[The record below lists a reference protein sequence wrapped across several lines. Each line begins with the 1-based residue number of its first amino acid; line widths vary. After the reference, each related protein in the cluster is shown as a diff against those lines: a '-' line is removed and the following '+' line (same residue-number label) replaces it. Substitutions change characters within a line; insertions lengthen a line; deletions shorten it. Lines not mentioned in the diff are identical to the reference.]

1 MSLLK
6 AVRAKKEGQQS
17 GLLVTPRMVEWLTEN
32 GRIPPTE
39 EMAEVATSILTDGSN
54 DIRHSRFGAS
64 SRGTCLRAQLFAY
77 LGMPG
82 QRPLDYL
89 LNNIF
94 ADGSMRHLR
103 WQLMGLSAGVF
114 THVEVGAKKPELNL
128 GVSIDAVNTDEKWL
142 FELKGAHMIP
152 KEPPFNHILQIHT
165 YFVATGYDTASYL
178 VEDKR
183 TNEWKEWVIK
193 KDDEYEEAV
202 LAELEELNAH
212 LKAGTIPEVLDDCK
226 SKQGPYRKCAFR
238 KNCLSCTELP
248 AEAGVWIK

>member
-1 MSLLK
+1 MTLLRSIRDSTTNSDK
-6 AVRAKKEGQQS
+6 
-17 GLLVTPRMVEWLTEN
+17 LVTPRMVDWLTEN

-39 EMAEVATSILTDGSN
+39 EMGEVAVSILTDGSN

-64 SRGTCLRAQLFAY
+64 SRGTCLRSQLFAY
-77 LGMPG
+77 VGMPG

-114 THVEVGAKKPELNL
+114 THVEVPAKKPELNL
-128 GVSIDAVNTDEKWL
+128 SVSIDAVNVNEKWL

-152 KEPPFNHILQIHT
+152 KEPPLNHLLQIHT
-165 YFVATGYDTASYL
+165 YFVATGYEVASYL

-183 TNEWKEWVIK
+183 TNEWKEWIIK
-193 KDDEYEEAV
+193 KDDQYEHAV
-202 LAELEELNAH
+202 LQELGELNDH
-212 LKAGTIPEVLDDCK
+212 LKEGTLPAVLTACETK
-226 SKQGPYRKCAFR
+226 TGPYKRCPYR
-238 KNCLSCTELP
+238 RNCLGCTTLP
-248 AEAGVWIK
+248 EKPEWE